1 MAKKLVYNK
10 QSSDSM
16 GLVIQATPVYSISE
30 RDVSVTHVPGRNGDI
45 ITDNGS
51 YKNVNRTYSL
61 AKGYAYGSHPL
72 KTTVKNGQELFE
84 WLTSAKGQYVRLE
97 DDYDPDVYRLATYVG
112 SGSITD
118 IFDKALA
125 FEVTFNCKPQRFL
138 KFGEIAIPYDIGSTS
153 IDVNNITHYEAK
165 PIIKI
170 ENIPSGLTANTMMSV
185 KSDDGEEVSLVSF
198 KGDSDSISTININSE
213 TEECY
218 YDDETNASDK
228 VSLNG
233 KNFPILKKGNTNISI
248 SQYDRSDYEIPS
260 YNTVIQSKQEICES
274 SFSTRETTIN
284 SFEDKYN
291 IRSYNS
297 LIAERENMFEADAY
311 FTRLTEICDEGVTIA
326 GKTYAQSYT
335 IEGPSSY
342 LNGITIE
349 FPYKTYDDF
358 KKSFDSYGV
367 SFLKIAKATDVWSEF
382 EQLTP
387 EECMIKMQSMLT
399 KKEKGSWQAYLNML
413 QSIAAGDGY
422 VVFLIDELKMYRK
435 ENNTNVIREYYASDG
450 DLLIWMASPATEQ
463 SNDNNKWE
471 FISDFIEELNEN
483 ELPSYLEVSAIT
495 DEDDAVMTII
505 YSWNL
510 SDYEETESVNIYWK
524 DKVGFTGLMGKAK
537 WDNVVD
543 GQQLVA
549 YNWNWLRK
557 SFIVGG
563 NLLTSGDNF
572 SFRFVRW
579 CSTSEPYMQYN
590 FGANAAKIFS
600 VELLDLSNVKVRSYK
615 KGFYK
620 DSKTKRWNFK
630 SSAGDEINTFE
641 PKESFKIEY
650 LKEYPKY
657 SDERDWPT
665 WLNSKPLCYDNN
677 HVLMPDQNP
686 LLATY
691 FQFIVNMST
700 YYRKYVT
707 RDDIETNTEF
717 VHLNAGDIFDSS
729 EYVPPEDNI
738 TIGRYYSEQWDNPS
752 NVPEFPYDRAISI
765 NNTTP
770 SLDPYLPDWLRY
782 EVEMKVKLNS
792 DPTKEIVY
800 TRNRLNTIGYT
811 EMVCIGGTYP
821 EIRQTVYYS
830 DVVEPDVGDSIY
842 EFDEITGLISP
853 VGLILSRTIIDED
866 SNEINYEIVLDDF
879 TDARVILSNHF
890 YKWTSL
896 TGSVVYT
903 KAHWYANAND
913 KVFDID
919 NNEIGYVSEEPTI
932 YYYSGKTKG
941 GFYKYDNSNAWV
953 YYEAN
958 DSTNPILK
966 TGYKDSTMFYYV
978 EQFPSSYEDY
988 YNAANIWQTTDS
1000 EEPIKFTT
1008 VSETP
1013 EEGDVIYSYM
1023 THEVIGKVVSFED
1036 NILTITISDGGNNYT
1051 AERQSRT
1058 LPEWIALFDIERLP
1072 GGNTNPLSINFKIKN
1087 DASAGYYKAN
1097 SLVHWKHY
1105 NNGDIVLSSLV
1116 NETNTISHLVP
1127 KQDNEQ
1133 ALSNVRITVT
1143 PNWWML

>member
-16 GLVIQATPVYSISE
+16 GLVIQATPIYSISE

-153 IDVNNITHYEAK
+153 INVNNITHYEAK

-198 KGDSDSISTININSE
+198 KGDSDGISTININSE

-284 SFEDKYN
+284 SFEDKYS
-291 IRSYNS
+291 IRSYDS

-311 FTRLTEICDEGVTIA
+311 FTRLTELCDARVVINN
-326 GKTYAQSYT
+326 KIYAENNT
-335 IEGPSSY
+335 IEGPESFLSGSSVEFRTGDYIEANDTLSSY
-342 LNGITIE
+342 GL
-349 FPYKTYDDF
+349 DDVLEAVSYQEGYQLRT
-358 KKSFDSYGV
+358 KSNVTTLY
-367 SFLKIAKATDVWSEF
+367 
-382 EQLTP
+382 
-387 EECMIKMQSMLT
+387 IK
-399 KKEKGSWQAYLNML
+399 E
-413 QSIAAGDGY
+413 DG
-422 VVFLIDELKMYRK
+422 
-435 ENNTNVIREYYASDG
+435 TNVIRKHGPDSVVLYVKSETPKKVFATLGIIRDFEEEANDDLPPYLQLNLNFDSDNALMSVEY
-450 DLLIWMASPATEQ
+450 
-463 SNDNNKWE
+463 KWKT
-471 FISDFIEELNEN
+471 
-483 ELPSYLEVSAIT
+483 T
-495 DEDDAVMTII
+495 DYDD
-505 YSWNL
+505 
-510 SDYEETESVNIYWK
+510 ESS
-524 DKVGFTGLMGKAK
+524 DKVLIYYKNKVGLTGWLGKAGWYK
-537 WDNVVD
+537 IENNTI
-543 GQQLVA
+543 LVS

-557 SFIVGG
+557 SFVMNG
-563 NLLTSGDNF
+563 NLLSSGSNF
-572 SFRFVRW
+572 DFKFVCFCENSKDRL
-579 CSTSEPYMQYN
+579 QYD
-590 FGANAAKIFS
+590 FGANAAKIFK
-600 VELLDLSNVKVRSYK
+600 VKLVDESQIRVYANK
-615 KGFYK
+615 KGYYK
-620 DSKTKRWNFK
+620 SENLMSSSWQIKNQDAEITSNLFSAK
-630 SSAGDEINTFE
+630 SA
-641 PKESFKIEY
+641 FKIEY
-650 LKEYPKY
+650 LKESPKY

-665 WLNSKPLCYDNN
+665 WLNPKVVCFDRNGN
-677 HVLMPDQNP
+677 ETAEQDP
-686 LLATY
+686 LLCDHFRIKINQETW
-691 FQFIVNMST
+691 
-700 YYRKYVT
+700 YRKYEIINDVET
-707 RDDIETNTEF
+707 ETEFAYYEVGDFIGSNEHSPDDIHF
-717 VHLNAGDIFDSS
+717 
-729 EYVPPEDNI
+729 EDNL
-738 TIGRYYSEQWDNPS
+738 TYGRYYSEQWGDPS
-752 NVPEFPYDRAISI
+752 DVPEFPYDRAISI
-765 NNTTP
+765 NNATP
-770 SLDPYLPDWLRY
+770 SLDPYFPDWLRY

-800 TRNRLNTIGYT
+800 TRNGLNNIEYK
-811 EMVCIGGTYP
+811 ELVCVGGQLAEYK
-821 EIRQTVYYS
+821 QKVYYS
-830 DVVEPDVGDSIY
+830 DSVDPDVDGYIY
-842 EFDEITGLISP
+842 EFDETTGQP
-853 VGLILSRTIIDED
+853 VMVGFIVTKEIIDVD
-866 SNEINYEIVLDDF
+866 SNEINYEVELDNFPD
-879 TDARVILSNHF
+879 DHIILSNHF

-1023 THEVIGKVVSFED
+1023 THEIIGKVVSFEN

-1058 LPEWIALFDIERLP
+1058 LPEWISLFDIERLP
-1072 GGNTNPLSINFKIKN
+1072 SGNTNPLSINFKIKN

-1105 NNGDIVLSSLV
+1105 NNGDVVLSSLV

-1133 ALSNVRITVT
+1133 ALRNVRITVT